1 MEMSDITCIR
11 KGVASKY
18 HRRLEICKEENSQN
32 RASKKLTM
40 GFSASSSSRFS
51 SCLWF
56 LTCDNG
62 FIRNN

>member
-40 GFSASSSSRFS
+40 GFSQ
-51 SCLWF
+51 LVVVPGF
-56 LTCDNG
+56 LLVCG
-62 FIRNN
+62 F